1 MMPPRCK
8 GKLAKA
14 QDSFFRSMIVYEVS
28 RDLNQL
34 AQNYVKSISLKDTA
48 AGEGPQ
54 RVAGGHHPVLPDR
67 RRGLR
72 PHLRHLPREGISGK
86 RARL

>member
-1 MMPPRCK
+1 MMPRCK

-28 RDLNQL
+28 MDLNQL
-34 AQNYVKSISLKDTA
+34 LQNNVKSISIKDTA
-48 AGEGPQ
+48 AGEGAQ

-67 RRGLR
+67 RCGLR
-72 PHLRHLPREGISGK
+72 PHLRHLPREGISGTG
-86 RARL
+86 LG